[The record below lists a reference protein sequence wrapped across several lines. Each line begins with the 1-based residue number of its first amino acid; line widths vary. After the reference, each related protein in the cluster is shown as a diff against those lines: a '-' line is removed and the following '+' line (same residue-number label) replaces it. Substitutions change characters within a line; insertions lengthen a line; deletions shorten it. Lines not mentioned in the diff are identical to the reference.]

1 MTVLVTGG
9 AGFLG
14 RHVAASLLEQGV
26 QRLRLHVRARAP
38 EGLVEDLRARFP
50 QASIE
55 VAAANL
61 LYRHELDALVDGVDC
76 VVHAAAGMRGAAAD
90 MFANTVVGTRNLL
103 DAAVAAGVRRVV
115 LVSSFAVY
123 RTAALPTGGRHDEGV
138 PIEDIGIAKGAY
150 AHAKTRQE
158 HLVAQY
164 RAAHGLETVTLRPGV
179 IYGPGGAGPSSRVGI
194 QAMGLFFSLGGRAEL
209 PLTYVE
215 NCADAIA
222 VAALRAPD
230 GAAYSVV
237 DDALPSCADYLRA
250 YRRGRGGL
258 RVLPVPY
265 WALLLG
271 SHVLVAY
278 HRRSKG
284 QLPAVFTPYV
294 VRSVYRPFKHS
305 NAALKALGWQPRVD
319 TREGM
324 ARTFATLAGAAER

>member
-1 MTVLVTGG
+1 MTVLVTGA

-38 EGLVEDLRARFP
+38 QSLVEDLRARFP

-61 LYRHELDALVDGVDC
+61 LYRHELDALVEGVDC
-76 VVHAAAGMRGAAAD
+76 IVHAAAGMRGAAAD
-90 MFANTVVGTRNLL
+90 LFANTVVGTRNLL
-103 DAAVAAGVRRVV
+103 DAAVAAKVRRVV

-123 RTAALPTGGRHDEGV
+123 RTATLASGGRHDESV
-138 PIEDIGIAKGAY
+138 PIEDVGIAKGAY

-164 RAAHGLETVTLRPGV
+164 RQAHGLETVTLRPGV
-179 IYGPGGAGPSSRVGI
+179 IYGPGGEGPSSRVGI

-209 PLTYVE
+209 PLTYVG

-250 YRRGRGGL
+250 YRRSRGGL

-271 SHVLVAY
+271 SRVLVAY
-278 HRRSKG
+278 HRHSKG

-294 VRSVYRPFKHS
+294 VRSLYRPFRHS

-324 ARTFATLAGAAER
+324 RKTFEAVRAGAGR

>member
-1 MTVLVTGG
+1 VTVLVTGAG
-9 AGFLG
+9 GFLG
-14 RHVAASLLEQGV
+14 RRIAASLLEQGV
-26 QRLRLHVRARAP
+26 VQLRLHVRARAP
-38 EGLVEDLRARFP
+38 DGLAEDLRARFP

-61 LYRHELDALVDGVDC
+61 LYRRDLDALVDGVDC

-103 DAAVAAGVRRVV
+103 DAAVSAGVRRVV

-123 RTAALPTGGRHDEGV
+123 RTTALATGGRHDESV
-138 PIEDIGIAKGAY
+138 PIEEVGIAKGAY

-158 HLVAQY
+158 HLVARY
-164 RAAHGLETVTLRPGV
+164 RQVHGLETVTLRPGV
-179 IYGPGGAGPSSRVGI
+179 IYGPGGEGPSSRVGI
-194 QAMGLFFSLGGRAEL
+194 SAMGLFFSLGGRAEL

-250 YRRGRGGL
+250 YRRSRGGL

-271 SHVLVAY
+271 SRMLVAY

-294 VRSVYRPFKHS
+294 VRSVYRPFRHS

-319 TREGM
+319 TGEGM
-324 ARTFATLAGAAER
+324 RKTFEAVRAAAGR